1 MPQEEVVVMA
11 NRKLLG
17 VFEDPQNV
25 ANAMNS
31 LKGDGFPVEDLDIYS
46 GTPYPE
52 GAFGEAESE
61 HRVYVWPFIGAICG
75 FTIALLFTA
84 GTQIS
89 YPMITGGKPILSIPP
104 MTIFLYEGSM
114 LGAIVFTV
122 LGILFESRLPKRNMG
137 LYDTRITDGYIG
149 ILVSCPEE
157 KATQAEKVLRDSGAE
172 DVRRDG

>member
-1 MPQEEVVVMA
+1 MA

-25 ANAMNS
+25 ADAMSN

-52 GAFGEAESE
+52 GAFGEAEPE

-104 MTIFLYEGSM
+104 MTVIMYELTM
-114 LGAIVFTV
+114 LHAIIFTV
-122 LGILFESRLPKRNMG
+122 LGILFE
-137 LYDTRITDGYIG
+137 
-149 ILVSCPEE
+149 
-157 KATQAEKVLRDSGAE
+157 
-172 DVRRDG
+172 